1 MSKKCKGK
9 IPGGQF
15 RSVSTSVFV
24 PLGGG
29 GEGESKSWSKI
40 WMLVPYR
47 GTLSQEQVGED
58 VLSSLPDF

>member
-1 MSKKCKGK
+1 MSKKCKGE

-15 RSVSTSVFV
+15 RCVSTSVFV
-24 PLGGG
+24 SLGSG

-40 WMLVPYR
+40 WMLVPSR

-58 VLSSLPDF
+58 GLWSSSL

>member
-15 RSVSTSVFV
+15 RCVRASVFV

-40 WMLVPYR
+40 WMLVPSQ
-47 GTLSQEQVGED
+47 GASSQEQVGED
-58 VLSSLPDF
+58 VLWSSSL

>member
-1 MSKKCKGK
+1 MF
-9 IPGGQF
+9 PPL
-15 RSVSTSVFV
+15 FV

-40 WMLVPYR
+40 WMLVPSR